1 VLKLTLIGVETLR
14 MSSNA
19 LGALAAATVTSG
31 SAPAVGVS
39 LDGASTLAELAQQ
52 PTVERAVEA
61 VREFLGMDVA
71 FTGEFAD
78 GHQIFRVLR
87 GDGDSFGVSQGFQ
100 IPLEQTYCQ
109 RVMDGRLPNLI
120 TDVRGDDRAA
130 SLPVTEKADIGAFVS
145 VPLRF
150 SGGELYGTLCA
161 GSHRARPDLGYR
173 ELQFLQVFARMI
185 SDALERE
192 QLQQGATEAR
202 LQAACAATLI
212 AAVQA
217 RDHYTGEHSKAV
229 VEHAIA
235 VARHL
240 GLCDHD
246 ILDVEQVAL
255 LHDIGKIAIPDAIL
269 HKKGPLTDSE
279 WKVMSTHPIK
289 SAQLID
295 GVPGLSHLTRSI
307 RAEHERW
314 DGHGYPDG
322 LAGENIPL
330 PSRIT
335 LVCDA
340 YHAMVSDRPYR
351 KAMPVTQARE
361 QIAAGAGSQFCPHVA
376 HAFLH
381 ITDPNLSPESTT
393 AAGR

>member
-1 VLKLTLIGVETLR
+1 

-39 LDGASTLAELAQQ
+39 LDGAGTLAELAQQ
-52 PTVERAVEA
+52 PTVERGVEA
-61 VREFLGMDVA
+61 VREFLGIDVA

-78 GHQIFRVLR
+78 GHQVFRVLR

-109 RVMDGRLPNLI
+109 RVM
-120 TDVRGDDRAA
+120 V
-130 SLPVTEKADIGAFVS
+130 
-145 VPLRF
+145 
-150 SGGELYGTLCA
+150 
-161 GSHRARPDLGYR
+161 
-173 ELQFLQVFARMI
+173 
-185 SDALERE
+185 
-192 QLQQGATEAR
+192 
-202 LQAACAATLI
+202 
-212 AAVQA
+212 
-217 RDHYTGEHSKAV
+217 
-229 VEHAIA
+229 
-235 VARHL
+235 
-240 GLCDHD
+240 
-246 ILDVEQVAL
+246 VAL

-269 HKKGPLTDSE
+269 HKKGALTDSE

-295 GVPGLSHLTRSI
+295 AGPGLSHLTRSI
-307 RAEHERW
+307 RVEHERW

-322 LAGENIPL
+322 LVGENIPL

-361 QIAAGAGSQFCPHVA
+361 QIAAGAGSQFCPQMA

-381 ITDPNLSPESTT
+381 TTDPNLSPETT
-393 AAGR
+393 SAAGR

>member
-1 VLKLTLIGVETLR
+1 MLSDAII
-14 MSSNA
+14 A
-19 LGALAAATVTSG
+19 LDAATVNSDG
-31 SAPAVGVS
+31 GPPVGAS

-78 GHQIFRVLR
+78 GQQKFHVMR
-87 GDGDSFGVSQGFQ
+87 GDAASFGVHQGSA
-100 IPLEQTYCQ
+100 IPLDQTYCQ

-120 TDVRGDDRAA
+120 ADVRGDDRAA
-130 SLPVTEKADIGAFVS
+130 SMPVTEQCGVGAFVS

-150 SGGELYGTLCA
+150 SGGEFYGTLCA
-161 GSHRARPDLGYR
+161 ASHRARPDLGYR
-173 ELQFLQVFARMI
+173 ELQFLQVFARMV

-192 QLQQGATEAR
+192 QLQEGAAEAR
-202 LQAACAATLI
+202 LQAACADTLI

-217 RDHYTGEHSKAV
+217 RDHYTGEHSRAV
-229 VEHAIA
+229 VEHAVD
-235 VARHL
+235 VAHRL
-240 GLCDHD
+240 GLTDD
-246 ILDVEQVAL
+246 DVLEVKQVAL

-269 HKKGPLTDSE
+269 CKKGPLTDPE
-279 WKVMSTHPIK
+279 WEVMRTHSIK

-295 GVPGLSHLTRSI
+295 NVPGLSHLTRAV

-322 LAGENIPL
+322 LAGETIPL

-351 KAMPVTQARE
+351 KAMPVAQARE
-361 QIAAGAGSQFCPHVA
+361 QIAAGAGSQFCPRVA
-376 HAFLH
+376 RAFLE
-381 ITDPNLSPESTT
+381 ITDRKPSRL
-393 AAGR
+393 G